1 MNVNDPALSRGRI
14 LVIEDDPEA
23 AYFAVHVLTTRG
35 QFDVTHT
42 ADPAEALGLVGT
54 ESWDLVLTDL
64 DVPGMTGLE
73 LLDARRQAAPA
84 LPVAVITAHASAD
97 SRADNRTD
105 YAAVTLRSRADAL
118 LQKPVRIDQLIAAAT
133 TLVRKGRTARPATL

>member
-1 MNVNDPALSRGRI
+1 MNANGPAPARGRI

-23 AYFAVHVLTTRG
+23 AYFAVHVLTARG

-42 ADPAEALGLVGT
+42 ADPAVALGLVGA

-73 LLDARRQAAPA
+73 LIDALRKADAT

-97 SRADNRTD
+97 NTADNRTD
-105 YAAVTLRSRADAL
+105 YAAATLRSRADAL
-118 LQKPVRIDQLIAAAT
+118 LEKPVGIDQLIETAT
-133 TLVRKGRTARPATL
+133 TLVSKGRTVRPDAS